1 MRTVDQKQAFPP
13 SPAPGRVIR
22 SSARRVARLICR
34 SVLGLALLVLA
45 TPARADRIKDLT
57 SIAGVRDNHLTGF
70 GLVVGLDGT
79 GDDARS
85 PMVKGALTK
94 MLKRLG
100 VTIDPDDL
108 KGKNVAAVMLT
119 AELPAFGK
127 PGMTFDVTISS
138 LGNAKS
144 LAGGTL
150 LAAPLKGPD
159 ERTWA
164 IAQGAL
170 SVGSFLAEGASGSS
184 TKKNHGTVGR
194 LTGGAIVEATA
205 PTVMPER
212 EIVLVLDQP
221 DFTTATRMRDA
232 IVAALGSNTA
242 RLGDAATVMVPIP
255 ATARGSVA
263 QLIAKLEAIE
273 VDPDVRARVIVDEKT
288 GTIVIGEAVALR
300 PAAITFGALTVEI
313 DETPAVSQPLA
324 PLSRGATTQ
333 VVPKTDVKVHEAE
346 GPLRLVHKAATV
358 GDVAAALAA
367 LGAKPRDLVSI
378 LRALKAAGALRA
390 DLETL

>member
-1 MRTVDQKQAFPP
+1 MRPP
-13 SPAPGRVIR
+13 TITFIATL
-22 SSARRVARLICR
+22 AVAA
-34 SVLGLALLVLA
+34 LAVAVAAA
-45 TPARADRIKDLT
+45 TAHADRIKDLT
-57 SIAGVRDNHLTGF
+57 TIAGVRDNHLTGF

-85 PMVKGALTK
+85 PMVKSALTK

-100 VTIDPDDL
+100 ITIDPTDL

-119 AELPAFGK
+119 AELPAFAK
-127 PGMTFDVTISS
+127 PGMAFDVTISS
-138 LGNAKS
+138 MGNAKS

-159 ERTWA
+159 DRTWA

-170 SVGSFLAEGASGSS
+170 SVGGFVAEGATGSS
-184 TKKNHGTVGR
+184 SKKNHPTVGR
-194 LTGGAIVEATA
+194 LPGGATVEAAA

-212 EIVLVLDQP
+212 EIVLVLNQP

-232 IVAALGSNTA
+232 IVGALGANAA
-242 RLGDAATVMVPIP
+242 RLGDAATVVVAIP
-255 ATARGSVA
+255 PDARGQVP
-263 QLIAKLEAIE
+263 QLIARLEAIE
-273 VDPDVRARVIVDEKT
+273 VDPDVRAKVIVDEKT
-288 GTIVIGEAVALR
+288 GTIVIGEAVTLR
-300 PAAITFGALTVEI
+300 PAAITFGALTVEV
-313 DETPAVSQPLA
+313 DEAPTASQPA
-324 PLSRGATTQ
+324 PLARGAATT
-333 VVPKTDVKVHEAE
+333 VVPRTAVKVNEAE
-346 GPLRLVHKAATV
+346 SPMRLVKKAATV
-358 GDVAAALAA
+358 GDVAAALSA

>member
-1 MRTVDQKQAFPP
+1 MRAHTVATFALLA
-13 SPAPGRVIR
+13 S
-22 SSARRVARLICR
+22 
-34 SVLGLALLVLA
+34 LALTGA
-45 TPARADRIKDLT
+45 TGAAHADRIKDLT
-57 SIAGVRDNHLTGF
+57 TIAGVRDNHITGF
-70 GLVVGLDGT
+70 GLVVGLDST

-85 PMVKGALTK
+85 PLVKSALTK

-100 VTIDPDDL
+100 MTIDPNDL

-119 AELPAFGK
+119 AELPAFAK

-159 ERTWA
+159 DRTWA

-170 SVGSFLAEGASGSS
+170 SVGGFVAEGASGSS
-184 TKKNHGTVGR
+184 TKKNHTTVGR
-194 LTGGAIVEATA
+194 LPGGATVEATA
-205 PTVMPER
+205 PTLMPER
-212 EIVLVLDQP
+212 EIVLVLNQP

-232 IVAALGSNTA
+232 INGALGNTAA
-242 RLGDAATVMVPIP
+242 RLGDAATVVIAIP
-255 ATARGSVA
+255 PDARGAVA
-263 QLIAKLEAIE
+263 QLIARLEAIE
-273 VDPDVRARVIVDEKT
+273 VVPDVRAKVIVDEKT
-288 GTIVIGEAVALR
+288 GTIVIGEQVSLR

-313 DETPAVSQPLA
+313 SETPAVSQPA
-324 PLSRGATTQ
+324 PSLHGSGTTAI
-333 VVPKTDVKVHEAE
+333 VPQTDVKVHETDS
-346 GPLRLVHKAATV
+346 PIRVLHKAATV

-390 DLETL
+390 DLETM

>member
-1 MRTVDQKQAFPP
+1 MRTRTLALGI
-13 SPAPGRVIR
+13 ALG
-22 SSARRVARLICR
+22 LG
-34 SVLGLALLVLA
+34 LGLAA

-57 SIAGVRDNHLTGF
+57 TIAGVRDNHITGF

-85 PMVKGALTK
+85 PIVKGALTK

-100 VTIDPDDL
+100 MTIDPNDL

-119 AELPAFGK
+119 AELPAFAK
-127 PGMTFDVTISS
+127 PGMAFDVTISS

-150 LAAPLKGPD
+150 LASPLKGPD
-159 ERTWA
+159 DRTWA

-170 SVGSFLAEGASGSS
+170 SVGGFVAEGSTGSS
-184 TKKNHGTVGR
+184 AKKNHTTVGR
-194 LTGGAIVEATA
+194 LTGGAVVEATA

-212 EIVLVLDQP
+212 EVVLVLNQP

-232 IVAALGSNTA
+232 IIAVLGPDTA
-242 RLGDAATVMVPIP
+242 KLGDAATVVVAIPPKYRTFVP
-255 ATARGSVA
+255 
-263 QLIAKLEAIE
+263 QLIATLEAIE
-273 VDPDVRARVIVDEKT
+273 VDPDIRAKVIVDEKT

-300 PAAITFGALTVEI
+300 PAAITFGALTVEV
-313 DETPAVSQPLA
+313 DETPSASQPLA
-324 PLSRGATTQ
+324 PRGGGSTKL
-333 VVPKTDVKVHEAE
+333 VPHSNVAVHEADNSM
-346 GPLRLVHKAATV
+346 RMIKKAATV

>member
-1 MRTVDQKQAFPP
+1 MR
-13 SPAPGRVIR
+13 APIIIILAV
-22 SSARRVARLICR
+22 SAVFA
-34 SVLGLALLVLA
+34 LGAP
-45 TPARADRIKDLT
+45 TARADRIKDLT
-57 SIAGVRDNHLTGF
+57 TIAGVRDNHITGF

-85 PMVKGALTK
+85 PMVKSALTK

-100 VTIDPDDL
+100 LTIDPADL
-108 KGKNVAAVMLT
+108 KGKNVAAVMIT
-119 AELPAFGK
+119 AELPAFAK
-127 PGMTFDVTISS
+127 PGMAFDITVSS

-159 ERTWA
+159 DRTWA

-170 SVGSFLAEGASGSS
+170 SVGGFVAEGGSGSS
-184 TKKNHGTVGR
+184 TKKNHPTVGR
-194 LTGGAIVEATA
+194 LPGGATVEASA

-212 EIVLVLDQP
+212 EIVLVLNQP

-232 IVAALGSNTA
+232 IGAVLGQGMA
-242 RLGDAATVMVPIP
+242 RLGDAATVVVVIAPES
-255 ATARGSVA
+255 RSQVG

-273 VDPDVRARVIVDEKT
+273 VDPDVRAKVIIDEKT
-288 GTIVIGEAVALR
+288 GTIVIGEAVTLR
-300 PAAITFGALTVEI
+300 AAAITFGALTVEI
-313 DETPAVSQPLA
+313 EETPAASQPVA
-324 PLSRGATTQ
+324 PLAKGSTKI
-333 VVPKTDVKVHEAE
+333 VPHTAIKVNEANSPMRMV
-346 GPLRLVHKAATV
+346 GKAATV
-358 GDVAAALAA
+358 GDVAAVLAA